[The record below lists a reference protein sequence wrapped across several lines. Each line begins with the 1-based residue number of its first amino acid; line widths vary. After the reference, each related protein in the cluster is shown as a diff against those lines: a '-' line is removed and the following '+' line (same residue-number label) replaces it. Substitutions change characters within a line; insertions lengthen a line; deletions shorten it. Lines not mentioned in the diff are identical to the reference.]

1 MNITNQRFKI
11 FLILIVVLLSVPLIA
26 MQFTLEVNW
35 TVFDFLVAGLL
46 LIINALS
53 IEFVLQKCKSKTRK
67 IMICSIILLVLFLI
81 WIELA
86 VGIFGS
92 VFSGS

>member
-46 LIINALS
+46 LIITALS
-53 IEFVLQKCKSKTRK
+53 IEFVLQKCKSKIRK

-86 VGIFGS
+86 VGIFDGL
-92 VFSGS
+92 FSGS

>member
-1 MNITNQRFKI
+1 MNITTQRFKI

-26 MQFTLEVNW
+26 MQFTLEINW

-46 LIINALS
+46 LIITALS
-53 IEFVLQKCKSKTRK
+53 IEFVLRKCKSKIRK

-86 VGIFGS
+86 VGIFDGL
-92 VFSGS
+92 FSGS